1 VKRIATV
8 VAVYFIALSAA
19 HLSTAMAA
27 PASIVGKWEATKG
40 APLPPGA
47 LMEFTADKKIVVHV
61 PSQGKLQAFPYGSYQ
76 IKGDKITMVAD
87 KSKETEVDTIKVLTA
102 EQMVLVD
109 PKGKTVE
116 FRRAKP

>member
-8 VAVYFIALSAA
+8 VVVCFLALSAA
-19 HLSTAMAA
+19 HLSAA
-27 PASIVGKWEATKG
+27 LAAKASIVGKWEATKG
-40 APLPPGA
+40 VPLPPGA

-61 PSQGKLQAFPYGSYQ
+61 PTQGKVQAFPYGSYE

-87 KSKETEVDTIKVLTA
+87 KSKETEVDTIKELTA
-102 EQMVLVD
+102 ERMVLVD
-109 PKGKTVE
+109 PKGKTAE